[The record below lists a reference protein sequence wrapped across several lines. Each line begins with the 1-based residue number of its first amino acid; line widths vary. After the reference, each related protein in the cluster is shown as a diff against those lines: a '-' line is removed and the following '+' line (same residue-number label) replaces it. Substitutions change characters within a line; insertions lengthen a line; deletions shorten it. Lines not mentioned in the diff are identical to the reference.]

1 MRIATFSTTWYFR
14 VIFNRRSLWQ
24 HRCPYLGVV
33 DSGSEMAARVGKI
46 VAPTMVALMAVASVG
61 IVLIPLYSNYAMNIS
76 GKLCI
81 VIPAFA
87 GIH

>member
-1 MRIATFSTTWYFR
+1 MSYSIGEVYGSIAVHILGSWIQGVKWQR
-14 VIFNRRSLWQ
+14 V
-24 HRCPYLGVV
+24 
-33 DSGSEMAARVGKI
+33 SEKI

-61 IVLIPLYSNYAMNIS
+61 IVLIPFDSDYAMNIS